1 MSKLDELTKQVLAQ
15 QEQREPIKLFGTEG
29 FLGTRMTTPQAITE
43 EPPLNRLTREAL
55 QAGPRAILSTAL
67 TIAPEKVRESIGE
80 IKPEEE
86 FGKIGKVLLG
96 ERPIKP
102 IETEIAE
109 TELALKPKLGEA
121 ALPAAF
127 AIGFGGTLLDL
138 ALPGGKASFLKQLAK
153 TTDKNAVKGLLLK
166 GVKDITES
174 EADNLAVK
182 LAPITD
188 TKLIEKELGLFAQ
201 TKAELAEKALP
212 KPKEVSTPIL
222 EAKAPPGAEKAAKEG
237 VVAPELESII
247 QEANKKIGEIANF
260 EQKIKDFHLG
270 KWGDNLTEEQRVL
283 KAKELNHLPD

>member
-55 QAGPRAILSTAL
+55 QATPRAIFSTAL
-67 TIAPEKVRESIGE
+67 TVAPEKVRESIGE
-80 IKPEEE
+80 IRPEE
-86 FGKIGKVLLG
+86 FGKTGKILLG

-102 IETEIAE
+102 IEAEIAE
-109 TELALKPKLGEA
+109 TEIELKPRFGKA

-166 GVKDITES
+166 GVKDIP
-174 EADNLAVK
+174 NLK
-182 LAPITD
+182 PI
-188 TKLIEKELGLFAQ
+188 I
-201 TKAELAEKALP
+201 
-212 KPKEVSTPIL
+212 
-222 EAKAPPGAEKAAKEG
+222 
-237 VVAPELESII
+237 
-247 QEANKKIGEIANF
+247 
-260 EQKIKDFHLG
+260 
-270 KWGDNLTEEQRVL
+270 
-283 KAKELNHLPD
+283 